1 MASLT
6 AEPKVLKRRDSFSME
21 TAEIDQIANMD
32 LAFDE
37 NIHVQAPPPSESDLA
52 AAVILKTAILN
63 LDKVK
68 ASDPLIIA
76 PITTPANLQRI
87 LRARKF
93 DQADAL
99 YLAEETVDWRIDERP
114 DILRADDVLEN
125 ECCTG
130 KARIGDYDRHGRPI
144 LLLDSWAEN
153 TKLAKNQIK
162 HLTWQM
168 MRLSRR
174 FETSPNVNIEKN
186 LVFVNL
192 EKFSLFNCPSME
204 NSKKTI
210 TILSKFFCE
219 RMGHGI
225 CWQPPFYFSVFLR
238 TVRPFVDPVTYGKVV
253 IIKGDYSPGT
263 KNDEKMNLLV
273 GTDWRVKC
281 CVDGKQ
287 QDKNSTP
294 GYDHATYWPA
304 AVAEEEEYFRR
315 RSTQDVT
322 ATEEVKAV
330 QVENEQVENVIETK
344 DTGETKD
351 SEVSKLK
358 TSTGDDEKG
367 GWC

>member
-21 TAEIDQIANMD
+21 TADIDQIANMD

-144 LLLDSWAEN
+144 LLLDSWV
-153 TKLAKNQIK
+153 
-162 HLTWQM
+162 
-168 MRLSRR
+168 SFR
-174 FETSPNVNIEKN
+174 FLFALN
-186 LVFVNL
+186 
-192 EKFSLFNCPSME
+192 SL
-204 NSKKTI
+204 
-210 TILSKFFCE
+210 
-219 RMGHGI
+219 G
-225 CWQPPFYFSVFLR
+225 
-238 TVRPFVDPVTYGKVV
+238 
-253 IIKGDYSPGT
+253 
-263 KNDEKMNLLV
+263 
-273 GTDWRVKC
+273 
-281 CVDGKQ
+281 
-287 QDKNSTP
+287 
-294 GYDHATYWPA
+294 
-304 AVAEEEEYFRR
+304 
-315 RSTQDVT
+315 
-322 ATEEVKAV
+322 
-330 QVENEQVENVIETK
+330 
-344 DTGETKD
+344 
-351 SEVSKLK
+351 
-358 TSTGDDEKG
+358 
-367 GWC
+367 

>member
-1 MASLT
+1 MHH
-6 AEPKVLKRRDSFSME
+6 
-21 TAEIDQIANMD
+21 IQ
-32 LAFDE
+32 
-37 NIHVQAPPPSESDLA
+37 
-52 AAVILKTAILN
+52 
-63 LDKVK
+63 
-68 ASDPLIIA
+68 
-76 PITTPANLQRI
+76 
-87 LRARKF
+87 
-93 DQADAL
+93 
-99 YLAEETVDWRIDERP
+99 
-114 DILRADDVLEN
+114 
-125 ECCTG
+125 
-130 KARIGDYDRHGRPI
+130 
-144 LLLDSWAEN
+144 AEN

-315 RSTQDVT
+315 KSTQDVT

-351 SEVSKLK
+351 AEVSKLK